1 MIARV
6 AAGSHATLLK
16 RGFAALK
23 SGDLA
28 TAEECCRR
36 VLNVDPKIPQAHFLV
51 GLIALET
58 NNRKIAANAFHTVTK
73 LDAKN
78 TAAWAHLAK
87 LFSELGYTLRAD
99 EALTKAE
106 ETSTD
111 NPTIQNV
118 IGAVCTML
126 GEHEKAESW
135 YAKASA
141 NEPNNA
147 AFSVN
152 LANAKSFNGR
162 TQEAER
168 TIAKIL
174 AVHPD
179 NPQAHWILAGL
190 RKAENEQHAVQ
201 METLA
206 KQYESQPHPVAF
218 LSYGAGKEYEDIEAW
233 TRAFPAFERG
243 ARARRKTVNYD
254 EREEENMFAALA
266 ETYTKEWL
274 ENSKSEVENDAPVF
288 IVGQPRT
295 GTTLIERIITS
306 HPEVASAGELQQ
318 FYLSIRRLS
327 KVLTPARMSREL
339 AHAAAELDPSQLGR
353 TYIAATIKHSRGKP
367 RFVDK
372 MPVNY
377 LYAPLIARALPN
389 AKVIHIVRDPMDSCY
404 SSFKQLFADA
414 YPHSYCLE
422 EMARHHLRYFKLMKQ
437 WRDILGERMLDV
449 SYEET
454 VSDLE
459 FNARRMIAFLGLD
472 WEDECLDFH
481 KQSGAVS
488 TASAVQVRMPVHR
501 RSVGRWRRYEA
512 QLQPVAKILSA
523 SGIKIM

>member
-1 MIARV
+1 MTAHD
-6 AAGSHATLLK
+6 AASHATLLK
-16 RGFAALK
+16 QGFTALQ

-28 TAEECCRR
+28 KAEECCRR
-36 VLNVDPKIPQAHFLV
+36 VITVDPKIPQAHFLV
-51 GLIALET
+51 GLLALET
-58 NNRKIAANAFHTVTK
+58 NNRKIAANAFHTVTR
-73 LDAKN
+73 LDVKN
-78 TAAWAHLAK
+78 VGAWAHLAK

-99 EALTKAE
+99 EALKKAE

-118 IGAVCTML
+118 IGAVCTTL
-126 GEHEKAESW
+126 GEHEKAERW

-141 NEPNNA
+141 NQPNNA
-147 AFSVN
+147 DYGVN
-152 LANAKSFNGR
+152 LANAESFNGK
-162 TQEAER
+162 TEEAER
-168 TIAKIL
+168 TIAKVL

-179 NPQAHWILAGL
+179 SPQAHWILAGL
-190 RKAENEQHAVQ
+190 RNAENEQHAVQ

-206 KQYESQPHPVAF
+206 KQYESQPHHVAF

-233 TRAFPAFERG
+233 TRAFTAFERG
-243 ARARRKTVNYD
+243 AQARRKTINYD
-254 EREEENMFAALA
+254 EPEEECMFAALA
-266 ETYTKEWL
+266 ETYTKTWL
-274 ENSKSEVENDAPVF
+274 ETSKSEVESEAPVF

-306 HPEVASAGELQQ
+306 HSEVASAGELQQ

-327 KVLTPARMSREL
+327 KVVTPARISGEL

-353 TYIAATIKHSRGKP
+353 AYIAATIKHSNRKL

-377 LYAPLIARALPN
+377 LFAPLIARALPN
-389 AKVIHIVRDPMDSCY
+389 AKIIHIVRDPMDSCF
-404 SSFKQLFADA
+404 SSFKQLFANA
-414 YPHSYCLE
+414 YPHSYNLE
-422 EMARHHLRYFKLMKQ
+422 EIARHHLRYVKLMEQ
-437 WRDILGERMLDV
+437 WRGILGERMLDV

-454 VSDLE
+454 VSNLN

-488 TASAVQVRMPVHR
+488 TASAVQVRKPAHR